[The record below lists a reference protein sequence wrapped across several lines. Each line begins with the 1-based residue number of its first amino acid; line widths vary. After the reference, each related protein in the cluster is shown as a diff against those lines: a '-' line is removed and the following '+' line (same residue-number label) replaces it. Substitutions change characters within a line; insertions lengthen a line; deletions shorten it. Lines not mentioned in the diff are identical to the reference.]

1 MLSDAQIERYS
12 RQLILPEIG
21 AKGQERLLA
30 GSIALAGDPGPNAA
44 GLLYLA
50 GAGVGRLTVLDLET
64 AERERIGAA
73 CRSMP
78 EPSNP
83 DSALVRLRVRHEELA
98 AVLEGH
104 DVVVLSGGDG
114 RMRTAVNRACVARAI
129 PLVFGVAAGAHG
141 FLVTFAG
148 HRPGAPC
155 HDCVA
160 ATLPRGAAERSALA
174 TVTEDLVAT
183 LQATEA
189 IKLLLGIG
197 RLGDAQM
204 VVCDLGAGTFS
215 FRALEQDPNCPTCS
229 GPELQS

>member
-21 AKGQERLLA
+21 PKGQERLLA
-30 GSIALAGDPGPNAA
+30 GAVALAGDPGPNAA

-50 GAGVGRLTVLDLET
+50 GAGVGRLTVLDLDT
-64 AERERIGAA
+64 AERGESEAA
-73 CRSMP
+73 RRSMP

-83 DSALVRLRVRHEELA
+83 DSALVRLRVRHAELA
-98 AVLEGH
+98 AVIEGH

-114 RMRTAVNRACVARAI
+114 RMRAAVHRACVAQAI
-129 PLVFGVAAGAHG
+129 PLVFGAAAGAQG

-148 HRPGAPC
+148 YRSGAPC

-160 ATLPRGAAERSALA
+160 ATLPQGAAERSALA

-183 LQATEA
+183 LQATEV

-197 RLGDAQM
+197 RLDDGQM
-204 VVCDLGAGTFS
+204 VVCDLNAGTFS
-215 FRALEQDPNCPTCS
+215 FRAFEQDPNCPTCS
-229 GPELQS
+229 GPELRS